1 MFATRR
7 TIEAASLGTLGLARA
22 LAAAVLL
29 AGPLACVTSGT
40 YEILVQE
47 RDALANEKAGLEESL
62 QMLMMSKEKLEAE
75 LSTRQEEVSELR
87 GTYEGLVSDLQSELA
102 SGAVQIEQLRDGI
115 RVNVSDEILFP
126 SGSAVLNDDGSEIL
140 RKVAGQLG
148 QSPHRV
154 EVEGHTDNVP
164 ISGGLARRYPTNWEL
179 AGARAASVVRLFES
193 AGIDGSRMRAV
204 SLSQFNPVAAN
215 DSEDGRARN
224 RRIEIRLLPDAGSPV
239 GAAAMAPR

>member
-7 TIEAASLGTLGLARA
+7 TIEAASLGARGLARA
-22 LAAAVLL
+22 LAAAALL

-40 YEILVQE
+40 YETMVQE
-47 RDALANEKAGLEESL
+47 RDALANEK
-62 QMLMMSKEKLEAE
+62 EKLQAE
-75 LSTRQEEVSELR
+75 LSTQQEEASELR

-102 SGAVQIEQLRDGI
+102 SGEVQIEQLRDGI

-126 SGSAVLNDDGSEIL
+126 SGSAVLADDGSEIL

-193 AGIDGSRMRAV
+193 TGIDGSRMRAV

>member
-22 LAAAVLL
+22 LAAAALL

-40 YEILVQE
+40 YETMVQE
-47 RDALANEKAGLEESL
+47 RDALANEK
-62 QMLMMSKEKLEAE
+62 EKLQAQ
-75 LSTRQEEVSELR
+75 LSTQQEEVSELR

-126 SGSAVLNDDGSEIL
+126 SGTATLNDGGSEIL
-140 RKVAGQLG
+140 GKVAGQLR

-154 EVEGHTDNVP
+154 EVAGHTDNVP

-179 AGARAASVVRLFES
+179 AGARAASVVRLFER
-193 AGIDGSRMRAV
+193 AGINGSRMRAV

>member
-7 TIEAASLGTLGLARA
+7 TIEAASLGTLCLARA

-47 RDALANEKAGLEESL
+47 RDALANQKAGLEESL
-62 QMLMMSKEKLEAE
+62 QMLMMSKEKLAAE

-239 GAAAMAPR
+239 GAAAMATR

>member
-22 LAAAVLL
+22 LAAAALL

-40 YEILVQE
+40 YETMVQE
-47 RDALANEKAGLEESL
+47 RDALANEK
-62 QMLMMSKEKLEAE
+62 EKLQAE
-75 LSTRQEEVSELR
+75 LSTQQEQASELR

-102 SGAVQIEQLRDGI
+102 SGQVQIEQLRDGI
-115 RVNVSDEILFP
+115 RVNVSDEILFS

-148 QSPHRV
+148 RSPHRV

>member
-22 LAAAVLL
+22 LAAVVLL

-47 RDALANEKAGLEESL
+47 RDALANQKAGLEESL

-239 GAAAMAPR
+239 GAAAMATR